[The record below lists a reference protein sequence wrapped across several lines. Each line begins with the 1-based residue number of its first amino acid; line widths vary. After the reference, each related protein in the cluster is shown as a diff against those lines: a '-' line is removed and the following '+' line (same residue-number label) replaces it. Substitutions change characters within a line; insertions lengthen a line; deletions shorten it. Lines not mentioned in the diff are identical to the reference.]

1 MRNHQPKL
9 EVVQADITTLKVD
22 AIVNAA
28 NTALL
33 PGGGVCG
40 AIHAAAGPELAE
52 ASAAEGPCVTGDA
65 KITPGFALPA
75 RHVIHAVGPVW
86 HGGGQDEEAL
96 LAALAEAGSAAEANR
111 YDRQLKALWSKSGSA
126 AMDLLLKRGRDAM
139 EVEDMRGA
147 IEHLTALTDHAPDF
161 AEGFHARASA
171 YFHADLYGPAML
183 DLERALTLNP
193 RNYNAIFG
201 LGAILET
208 FGDTQKA
215 MAAYSHALRLHPHHE
230 DATEAV
236 KRLEPKVKG
245 QSL

>member
-1 MRNHQPKL
+1 MSIREPR
-9 EVVQADITTLKVD
+9 LKGIVA
-22 AIVNAA
+22 AIGLLVMYSIPFA
-28 NTALL
+28 NSA
-33 PGGGVCG
+33 
-40 AIHAAAGPELAE
+40 HAQVAGPDSLVIPEAE
-52 ASAAEGPCVTGDA
+52 V
-65 KITPGFALPA
+65 ALPP
-75 RHVIHAVGPVW
+75 VQQPPGPDM
-86 HGGGQDEEAL
+86 QDEEAL

-215 MAAYSHALRLHPHHE
+215 MAAYSQALRLHPHHE